1 MMASTE
7 LRGERLRLR
16 NFRPEDIDDVFTY
29 SSDPIVTRYAG
40 WEPHRSPFD
49 TMTYIQRCLADD
61 WGPITFAVEYIAES
75 RVIGVV
81 DIRIISR
88 LWGVGEIGYT
98 LAREYW
104 GRGFNIEAVK
114 LLIDYGFTHIGL
126 RRIQGVCDTA
136 NRRSYRTMEKLGMV
150 RERVV
155 PAVHTNNSR
164 TNDRFVYSILR
175 REWERRVSP
184 RLEASAALAK

>member
-1 MMASTE
+1 M
-7 LRGERLRLR
+7 
-16 NFRPEDIDDVFTY
+16 
-29 SSDPIVTRYAG
+29 
-40 WEPHRSPFD
+40 
-49 TMTYIQRCLADD
+49 
-61 WGPITFAVEYIAES
+61 
-75 RVIGVV
+75 
-81 DIRIISR
+81 
-88 LWGVGEIGYT
+88 
-98 LAREYW
+98 
-104 GRGFNIEAVK
+104 K

-175 REWERRVSP
+175 REWERRVLP
-184 RLEASAALAK
+184 RLDASVAQAK

>member
-40 WEPHRSPFD
+40 WEPHRSPYD
-49 TMTYIQRCLADD
+49 TMAYIQRCLADD
-61 WGPITFAVEYIAES
+61 WGPITFAVEHVADS

-81 DIRIISR
+81 DIRIVSR

-175 REWERRVSP
+175 REWERRVLP
-184 RLEASAALAK
+184 RLDASVAQAK